1 MHGKCFR
8 FNTKCDISISAGAF
22 CSWSMFAEKAIWFL
36 HACSSVPLACIDCAL
51 ASDVPSLDTHDAVWG
66 WDERP
71 ASSPLL
77 ILVVLCCFTL
87 HMTSSW
93 KFQTF
98 SFKTLNR
105 TYSVIW
111 LFGFVC
117 LRCILLFK
125 YMYTG
130 ENVLVRGRYPQ
141 RPKEGIRSPRAGVA
155 GNCKPLDMGA
165 GNWILI
171 SAPELS
177 LSTSTACCGFSLN

>member
-1 MHGKCFR
+1 M
-8 FNTKCDISISAGAF
+8 
-22 CSWSMFAEKAIWFL
+22 L
-36 HACSSVPLACIDCAL
+36 SVPGPRLQKRLLDFCMSVRLCLRKKTECIDCVL
-51 ASDVPSLDTHDAVWG
+51 ASDIDIFWYSRCCPRMG
-66 WDERP
+66 WKT
-71 ASSPLL
+71 SQLL
-77 ILVVLCCFTL
+77 ISVVLCCFTL
-87 HMTSSW
+87 HMTSSR

-105 TYSVIW
+105 TYLVIW

-141 RPKEGIRSPRAGVA
+141 RPKGGIGSPRAGVTD
-155 GNCKPLDMGA
+155 NWKPLDMGA

-171 SAPELS
+171 FARTMHPLHHWTVS
-177 LSTSTACCGFSLN
+177 